1 MVEEDRVRTRDMT
14 VAFLDWIVSRGDWLI
29 PSVLQTGPSAVADM
43 AIIEFVKV

>member
-1 MVEEDRVRTRDMT
+1 MVEEDLVRTWDVT
-14 VAFLDWIVSRGDWLI
+14 LTFLDWIVSRRDWPI